1 MEKHIFGREENITIS
16 AGTEAVLRISGLKS
30 RLYIRGM
37 KGYADTG
44 KGEPMYQNRK
54 KLGWMQ
60 VSETPREC
68 HSKDSA

>member
-54 KLGWMQ
+54 KLMSGEFSIEPGTLWN
-60 VSETPREC
+60 
-68 HSKDSA
+68 